1 MKMGSLEKF
10 LSNNSWSK
18 KRGLTLAKKLLDLV
32 EFDDRTDFLEIGCG
46 TGEVSKHI
54 AKNYIG
60 SVTATDIDP
69 EQIAIARRG
78 SSNIANLT
86 FQEADAIDLPF
97 DDKSF
102 DVVISFGVLHHVD
115 KWQTALTE
123 VKRVLR
129 PGGYFIFAEVIY
141 PETVTNMDK
150 SSSHS
155 FGLASV
161 DVDEVNSFFKKN
173 GFTEI
178 HSLLEKTLV
187 CHNYE
192 AVYRRV
198 QDGQKENL
206 ARKTGR

>member
-1 MKMGSLEKF
+1 MKMGGLEKL

-18 KRGLTLAKKLLDLV
+18 KRGLMLAKKLLDLV

-46 TGEVSKHI
+46 IGEVSKYI

-60 SVTATDIDP
+60 SVIATDIDP

-78 SSNIANLT
+78 SGNIANLT

-97 DDKSF
+97 DDESF
-102 DVVISFGVLHHVD
+102 DVVLSFGVLHHVD

-141 PETVTNMDK
+141 PKTVTDMDK
-150 SSSHS
+150 SSEHG

-161 DVDEVNSFFKKN
+161 DVDKVNSFFKKN

-192 AVYRRV
+192 AVYRR
-198 QDGQKENL
+198 K
-206 ARKTGR
+206 